1 MGRRRRRPEV
11 HDAHDSAATTSRG
24 PRRSQLVGD
33 RDWAQALKLDWASS
47 HFVADEARQRLF
59 PSDSGELSWRRWGSR
74 FACTSFFRIS
84 LFFFFFYCVRFW
96 GISLFLWIFFFSSST
111 CACVWLL
118 RKCGKKM
125 GIWILKNLLKYGNVQ
140 YLLILIWTLCFQT
153 FREKFNFNS
162 LFFSF

>member
-59 PSDSGELSWRRWGSR
+59 PSDSEELSRRQQGSR
-74 FACTSFFRIS
+74 FACSSFSRIS
-84 LFFFFFYCVRFW
+84 LFYLFFGCVRF
-96 GISLFLWIFFFSSST
+96 GGFGLCFCEISVFFFFFFSSST

-118 RKCGKKM
+118 KKCGKEM
-125 GIWILKNLLKYGNVQ
+125 GIWILVGVLKNLL
-140 YLLILIWTLCFQT
+140 
-153 FREKFNFNS
+153 S
-162 LFFSF
+162 LAMFCIY